1 MYLPKFPYP
10 PNISTLF
17 AIIILI
23 ITIYQSYIHL
33 SIYVSIYIS
42 IYVSIYLI
50 ISAVSYE
57 YIEYKIINKNVSVC
71 LDDDFGQ
78 CLNFVIKIGLVVG

>member
-23 ITIYQSYIHL
+23 ITIYQFYIHL
-33 SIYVSIYIS
+33 SIYVSIY
-42 IYVSIYLI
+42 VSISNNFCVI
-50 ISAVSYE
+50 YE
-57 YIEYKIINKNVSVC
+57 YIEYKIINENVSVC

-78 CLNFVIKIGLVVG
+78 CLYFVIKIGLVVG